1 MSAAVTTIEVDAAE
15 HRASVR
21 LSTAQLAPRLI
32 SRSSRVASVA
42 LVAAGA
48 LLLPGDQVAIRIR
61 VGAGCLLRLEDI
73 GGTVAYGGRPERSR
87 WVADIELEEGAA
99 LVWAAKP
106 LIVADGA
113 EVVRTTR
120 ARIADSAALLIRE
133 TTVLGRSGE
142 RGGTIR
148 SRTIVDRGRHPLLA
162 EGLHASGAAPQPGV
176 LGAHSV
182 FDAVVLAGIRPVVQT
197 PVTMMLE
204 GPGVVARHLGSHTH
218 ESPLGA
224 LSHRWTDELAAAWAA
239 RQENTYDPAHR

>member
-1 MSAAVTTIEVDAAE
+1 VSAAPTTIEVDAAE
-15 HRASVR
+15 QRASVR

-32 SRSSRVASVA
+32 ARSPRTASIA

-106 LIVADGA
+106 LIVSDGA

-120 ARIADSAALLIRE
+120 ARIADRAALLIRE

-148 SRTIVDRGRHPLLA
+148 SRTLVDQSGHPLLA
-162 EGLHASGAAPQPGV
+162 EALHASGAAPQPGV
-176 LGAHSV
+176 LGGHGV
-182 FDAVVLAGIRPVVQT
+182 FDAVVLAGIRPHAET
-197 PVTMMLE
+197 PGTMMLE
-204 GPGVVARHLGSHTH
+204 GPGAVARHLGSHTH
-218 ESPLGA
+218 ESPLDA
-224 LSHRWTDELAAAWAA
+224 LSHRWTDEVETAWTA

>member
-1 MSAAVTTIEVDAAE
+1 MSDIPTTIEVDAAAN
-15 HRASVR
+15 RASVR
-21 LSTAQLAPRLI
+21 LRTAQLAPRLI
-32 SRSSRVASVA
+32 SRSSHVVSVA

-48 LLLPGDQVAIRIR
+48 LLLPGDEVSIRIR

-73 GGTVAYGGRPERSR
+73 GGTVAYGGRAERSR
-87 WVADIELEEGAA
+87 WVADIELEDGAA

-120 ARIADSAALLIRE
+120 ARIADRSALLLRE
-133 TTVLGRSGE
+133 TTVLGRNGE

-148 SRTIVDRGRHPLLA
+148 SRTLVDQGRHPILA

-176 LGAHSV
+176 LGGHRVLDSV
-182 FDAVVLAGIRPVVQT
+182 TLAGIRPQLRT
-197 PVTMMLE
+197 ADMMMLE
-204 GPGVVARHLGSHTH
+204 GPAAVARHLGSHTH
-218 ESPLGA
+218 DSPLDILA
-224 LSHRWTDELAAAWAA
+224 RTWADEAATAWNT

>member
-1 MSAAVTTIEVDAAE
+1 VSAAVTTIEVDAAE

-148 SRTIVDRGRHPLLA
+148 SRTMVDRGRHPLLA

-197 PVTMMLE
+197 PGTMMLE
-204 GPGVVARHLGSHTH
+204 GPGAVSRHLGSHTH